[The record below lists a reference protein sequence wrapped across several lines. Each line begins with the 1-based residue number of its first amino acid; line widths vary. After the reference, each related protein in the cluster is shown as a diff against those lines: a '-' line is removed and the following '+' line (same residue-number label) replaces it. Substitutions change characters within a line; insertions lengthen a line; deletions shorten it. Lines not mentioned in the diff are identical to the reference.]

1 MSDLPHPVELSDRVI
16 DSGVAEPPHNR
27 VIDALTEVEDDVAIV
42 ESFSHCWALRTDE
55 GLVCVDS
62 SGTGTGADVVAAL
75 RGWSTDPVH
84 TLVYT
89 HGHLDHV
96 GGSGAFVA
104 DAADRKHRRPTFVSH
119 EAVPVRFDRYRLTD
133 GWNRIINRRQ
143 FGGIRPN
150 IGVGTQ
156 RMGVGGLGA
165 LFMPDDVAQPDITY
179 RESLDLEVGGR
190 RLELRHARGETDDH
204 TWIWEAERRTVY
216 AGDFVCWVF
225 PNAGNPQKVQRYPVE
240 WAAALREMLDV
251 GADRVYPAHGLP
263 IVGRRR
269 VETVLGEMA
278 EALEH
283 LADATL
289 AMMNDGARLDEILHT
304 VTVPDHLVGRPWIE
318 PLYDEPEFVVRNL
331 YRLWGGWWDGDP
343 ARLKPAADAAVAAE
357 VVGLAGSV
365 EALLDRAEELA
376 EEGDLRLACH
386 MVEMAVQAAPDHEG
400 AHRTRARVYWMRRAA
415 ERSLMSKGIFAAA
428 ARESEATYGEETP
441 RDRMRDVLRR
451 SMG

>member
-42 ESFSHCWALRTDE
+42 ESFSHCWALRTAE

-143 FGGIRPN
+143 FGGIRN
-150 IGVGTQ
+150 RQ
-156 RMGVGGLGA
+156 GLGIA
-165 LFMPDDVAQPDITY
+165 GNGPRFLPDDVADPDEVF
-179 RESLDLEVGGR
+179 RDRMSFEVGGR
-190 RLELRHARGETDDH
+190 TIQLRHARGETDDH
-204 TWIWEAERRTVY
+204 AWGWDAERLTAY
-216 AGDFVCWVF
+216 TGDFTTWVF
-225 PNAGNPQKVQRYPVE
+225 PNAGNPQKVQRYPIE
-240 WAAALREMLDV
+240 WAAAMREMLDLGV
-251 GADRVYPAHGLP
+251 ERVYPAHGLP

-269 VETVLGEMA
+269 VELVLGDIA

-283 LADATL
+283 LAGRTLELMNEGATI
-289 AMMNDGARLDEILHT
+289 DTIIHEVR
-304 VTVPDHLVGRPWIE
+304 VPEHLMERPWLA
-318 PLYDEPEFVVRNL
+318 PQYDEPEFVVRNV
-331 YRLWGGWWDGDP
+331 YRQFGGWWDGN
-343 ARLKPAADAAVAAE
+343 AANLKPARESALAAE
-357 VVGLAGSV
+357 VVALAGSV
-365 EALLDRAEELA
+365 AALTDRARELA
-376 EEGDLRLACH
+376 ETGDLRLACH
-386 MVEMAVQAAPDHEG
+386 LVELAVAAEPTHEG
-400 AHRTRARVYWMRRAA
+400 AQRARAEVYWQRRAA
-415 ERSLMSKGIFAAA
+415 ERSLMSKGIYAAA
-428 ARESEATYGEETP
+428 ARESEAALGE
-441 RDRMRDVLRR
+441 DVSDEDLGQSIRG
-451 SMG
+451 SLG